1 MKKVKKIFAAAVVVA
16 CLSLVGA
23 GSLAYFTADETA
35 HNVITSGNVDIELQE
50 LRQNE
55 DGTFEQFEDV
65 VGVMPGVSVS
75 KIVQVKN
82 TGFGDAYV
90 RIAIDSSIKLAD
102 GTFASAE
109 DLEKYLHLDFNTE
122 AWNLV
127 DDWWYYVANDSFG
140 HPGILSP
147 TLTTEPLFENVTFDA
162 SMPNEYMN
170 SEATITVYV
179 QAVQSAHNPD
189 DPTLGPLAAAGWPV
203 SADVADAE

>member
-1 MKKVKKIFAAAVVVA
+1 MKRVKKIFAAAIVVA
-16 CLSLVGA
+16 CLSLAGA
-23 GSLAYFTADETA
+23 GSLAYFTAEETA

-55 DGTFEQFEDV
+55 DGTFEQFRDI

-90 RIAIDSSIKLAD
+90 RIAVESSIELAD
-102 GTFASAE
+102 GSLASAE
-109 DLEKYLHLDFNTE
+109 DLEKYLRLDFNAD
-122 AWNLV
+122 AWTCV
-127 DDWWYYVANDSFG
+127 DGWWYYAADDSFG

-147 TLTTEPLFENVTFDA
+147 RLVTEPLFENLTFDA
-162 SMPNEYMN
+162 SMPNEYMG
-170 SEATITVYV
+170 SVATVTVTV

-189 DPTLGPLAAAGWPV
+189 DPTLGPLAAKGWPS
-203 SADVADAE
+203 SADVAE